1 MSWAD
6 NALSDVLVD
15 WSPVNGECSV
25 CVFDAVEIERR
36 VERLG
41 DFEYEAVALTALH
54 KLSCVS
60 CIREACIARTRIA
73 SLQRLY
79 PFMSPDAAL
88 CDNPYAAQDAQEMC
102 VLVLP
107 FTFTYQ
113 SFAELLPTLPGLI
126 PKVARNLSAPKQT
139 GYPSKLSDATSAA
152 RHASGECGAI
162 LRCCWVGYSK
172 QPKASDASAAKDVRR

>member
-1 MSWAD
+1 MSSAN

-15 WSPVNGECSV
+15 WSPVNGEFSV

-60 CIREACIARTRIA
+60 CIREACIARTRIP
-73 SLQRLY
+73 SLQHLH

-88 CDNPYAAQDAQEMC
+88 CDNPCAAQDAREIC
-102 VLVLP
+102 LLVLP
-107 FTFTYQ
+107 FNFTYQ
-113 SFAELLPTLPGLI
+113 NFAELSPN
-126 PKVARNLSAPKQT
+126 VARIDSQSRQKLVRSKADW
-139 GYPSKLSDATSAA
+139 YPSKLLDATSAA
-152 RHASGECGAI
+152 RHALGEFGAT
-162 LRCCWVGYSK
+162 LRRCWVGYSRR
-172 QPKASDASAAKDVRR
+172 PKASDASAAKDVRR